1 LEKTRTAKQKNLK
14 TNKIKT
20 FFRLISLDIPPD
32 PDLLIINAEW
42 NRSYYPPKIRD
53 FIFKFNS
60 NILGLNTRVS
70 HFNAN
75 VDRACTFCKI
85 AQKNLIGPIMEETFE
100 HLFFSCPHTNKVLNT
115 FFAEFLHDL
124 NLNLDTEKKSFLFTG
139 INPITNSNENCF
151 LSSIAKL
158 ICYYI
163 WDCKLK
169 KTVPSV
175 QSLTNDVFYNL
186 ENMRKAN
193 SAISNAMTLNLLLCR
208 NWAEATSHRR

>member
-1 LEKTRTAKQKNLK
+1 
-14 TNKIKT
+14 
-20 FFRLISLDIPPD
+20 
-32 PDLLIINAEW
+32 
-42 NRSYYPPKIRD
+42 
-53 FIFKFNS
+53 
-60 NILGLNTRVS
+60 
-70 HFNAN
+70 
-75 VDRACTFCKI
+75 
-85 AQKNLIGPIMEETFE
+85 MEETFE

-193 SAISNAMTLNLLLCR
+193 SAITNAITLNLLLCR